1 MGMRLP
7 TGDVSF
13 SIVYCTYSWSLQ
25 ETPGVWECDTGSNQP
40 SCEGASQ
47 LKETTATEKH
57 RTITNDNDN
66 STGWW
71 VNSCSRLYCVVYSF
85 IPNFLLLGL
94 CLSNTW
100 MNGENWGVLGL
111 LVTWLTRDWI
121 NCIVW
126 RSPSTADEAWYWLER
141 VLRSGWL
148 YITSRTAIFQED
160 VVHCCILIH
169 SDTPL

>member
-1 MGMRLP
+1 MWYGNEVANWVWYGNEVANWWLVLAERL
-7 TGDVSF
+7 VM
-13 SIVYCTYSWSLQ
+13 SILCTQSWSLQ

-57 RTITNDNDN
+57 RAVTNDNDN

-100 MNGENWGVLGL
+100 MNGKNGEVLGL
-111 LVTWLTRDWI
+111 FSLVPR
-121 NCIVW
+121 
-126 RSPSTADEAWYWLER
+126 PSYRPAFDRLQYAKVKGWKAWSIS
-141 VLRSGWL
+141 LREWHLCLS
-148 YITSRTAIFQED
+148 TCR
-160 VVHCCILIH
+160 
-169 SDTPL
+169 